1 MKLQTTLDTYTASN
15 NELCVDAK
23 TLAVTAR
30 SYGWWDYIKT
40 DSVGNIIFNDS
51 RYSNSTTGH
60 QSNSKHIL
68 GRLGLKVAIA
78 LTHTTENGCS
88 LDSEIEGLK
97 KAQAELQAQID
108 KKGSWRKTNILRAED
123 IQRLQYRI
131 NDVIN
136 FRDNYYNK
144 KLYLIKQVKISTLL
158 ARPRST
164 VDNTAHY
171 FKKPNGKIDRNGLHE
186 LLRHLGYWPNINNLS
201 SLITLF
207 DLKNKDVQRI
217 LTYKYIQHVS
227 NMIPNPDTIEYMQ
240 LLAWCKRQNINKKTL
255 NSFLADKMHEYLVNK
270 SNRKNYEPSEPIHF
284 PVADNI
290 RALETNDN
298 IVLLDTD
305 RKLRAEGRK
314 QNHCIGNSSMGYINK
329 CHNGYHALNF
339 KGFTFFLDPV
349 GKILERSGRHNGPV
363 PTEVCTELGNLILGA
378 AVWLG

>member
-164 VDNTAHY
+164 VDTTAHY

-363 PTEVCTELGNLILGA
+363 PTEVCNELNGLIMGV
-378 AVWLG
+378 AV